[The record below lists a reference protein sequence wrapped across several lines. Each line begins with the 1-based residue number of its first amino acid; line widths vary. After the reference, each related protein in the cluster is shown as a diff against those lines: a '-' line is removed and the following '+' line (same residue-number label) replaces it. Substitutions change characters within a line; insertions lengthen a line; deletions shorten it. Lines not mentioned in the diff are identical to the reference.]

1 MGKRKIQIA
10 KIENRLNSQITYY
23 KRKKGLIK
31 KALELSL
38 LCDVEVLL
46 VIVDK
51 KNKLSITS
59 SKNSAKDFINNYLL
73 DLEHQKIKE
82 EISLKDYSNM
92 FKINKEIIKNINQ
105 KENNSES
112 LKDEEED
119 EDKKIIT
126 NKKRSI
132 NDIKNDLRFK
142 INIPKLYDKKG
153 SNNNQTFINSS
164 DSNNKEKNQIKKNE
178 NNNNN
183 NNLNNNITNIQDQK
197 LQFYLQNPKSPNGFY
212 KIPSSMFTPQQKNYE
227 PFKIPTPLFT
237 PQNNEVYNLVSPF
250 LNTPDYINQ
259 KRQRNNYIENYG
271 ISPIINLNNNN
282 NYNGINDSINENIFK
297 KNSPSPFNNTP
308 RQFNQKINTNFK
320 KEQNNL
326 FNFEQF

>member
-1 MGKRKIQIA
+1 MYDTLDDIQGYAIHTI
-10 KIENRLNSQITYY
+10 KNGEKEITISCL
-23 KRKKGLIK
+23 R
-31 KALELSL
+31 
-38 LCDVEVLL
+38 
-46 VIVDK
+46 
-51 KNKLSITS
+51 
-59 SKNSAKDFINNYLL
+59 NY
-73 DLEHQKIKE
+73 DE
-82 EISLKDYSNM
+82 EISNCPLCANKNFQKARLYLSLYNEDDNEIQIWTRGKQIVPEIMKTFTPIQNNVCGGRVKITRKGAKGDKYTKYIMELIDNDGLTLEELIENVGEPTNPMGTLIKDYSFDELTEYNNTG
-92 FKINKEIIKNINQ
+92 KLPDIEIEQPTQVNVAYRG
-105 KENNSES
+105 NN
-112 LKDEEED
+112 
-119 EDKKIIT
+119 
-126 NKKRSI
+126 
-132 NDIKNDLRFK
+132 F
-142 INIPKLYDKKG
+142 
-153 SNNNQTFINSS
+153 
-164 DSNNKEKNQIKKNE
+164 
-178 NNNNN
+178 NNNNTN